1 MCIRDRIKVIAGVHQ
16 PDEGSIQMDG
26 KVTTF
31 ANPEASVDAGIATVY
46 QDLALCDNLDIVQNM
61 FLGRERYRQLL
72 GLPLGRATRVLDRKS
87 MTITAADLLADLRVT
102 TVSDVRA
109 KVASLS
115 GGQRQSIAIAR
126 AVMGDSRIIILDEPT
141 AALGVAQTY
150 QVGELVKRLRD
161 QGMGVILISH
171 DMNQVFELADR
182 VTVLRQG
189 RRDYN
194 TQTSDTTPTDVVSAI
209 TGALSLKDIA

>member
-1 MCIRDRIKVIAGVHQ
+1 MGLGD
-16 PDEGSIQMDG
+16 
-26 KVTTF
+26 
-31 ANPEASVDAGIATVY
+31 VY
-46 QDLALCDNLDIVQNM
+46 K
-61 FLGRERYRQLL
+61 RQ
-72 GLPLGRATRVLDRKS
+72 PLGRATRVLDRKS

-161 QGMGVILISH
+161 QGMGSSSSL
-171 DMNQVFELADR
+171 
-182 VTVLRQG
+182 
-189 RRDYN
+189 
-194 TQTSDTTPTDVVSAI
+194 TT
-209 TGALSLKDIA
+209 